1 MARSAARAGKGP
13 VSRGYREEMEDFAYC
28 IRLWDQANEKDRR
41 LTRCPGPV
49 AMADAIIAL
58 TANQAMRTHQ
68 RIEFKEAWF
77 DPNTDEVPPGDQ
89 KAKVEIV

>member
-1 MARSAARAGKGP
+1 MAGATSGP

-41 LTRCPGPV
+41 LTRCPGNV

-58 TANQAMRTHQ
+58 TSNLAMKHQ
-68 RIEFKEAWF
+68 KRVEFKEAWF
-77 DPNTDEVPPGDQ
+77 DPNSDEVPDSEL
-89 KAKVEIV
+89 KAKIEV